1 MTVKTAPKTDSAKPA
16 APALDFAS
24 LSAETV
30 DEMPKS
36 ARTPK
41 VADTPFLGW
50 LRETDET
57 GKAKRVTVPAAN
69 VKDVENL
76 VRQAAAVLS
85 KGAKIRKHDAGNG
98 QVHVTFAATE
108 RRTYKPR
115 AKKSEK

>member
-1 MTVKTAPKTDSAKPA
+1 MAAKTASAKTESA
-16 APALDFAS
+16 TKAPALDFAS

-30 DEMPKS
+30 EEMPKS

-41 VADTPFLGW
+41 VADTPFLNW

-57 GKAKRVTVPAAN
+57 GKAKRVTVPEAN

-76 VRQAAAVLS
+76 VRQAASVLS

-98 QVHVTFAATE
+98 QVHVTFCATE

-115 AKKSEK
+115 AKKA

>member
-1 MTVKTAPKTDSAKPA
+1 MAVKSTTKSTSAPA
-16 APALDFAS
+16 APALDFSA

-30 DEMPKS
+30 EEMPKS
-36 ARTPK
+36 SRTPK
-41 VADTPFLGW
+41 VADTPFLNW

-57 GKAKRVTVPAAN
+57 GKAKRVTVPEAN

-76 VRQAAAVLS
+76 VRQAANVLS

-98 QVHVTFAATE
+98 RVHVTFAATE

-115 AKKSEK
+115 ASKSEK